1 MQDQDRSQT
10 GKSLIKL
17 NPTTI
22 TIPPPSQTSPG
33 LKLALTPHLIIQDPT
48 LPTRREG
55 IKKDGDA
62 AFEVVIP
69 VGGVIG
75 VCVNISRDGLERV
88 GGADMSLT
96 EEMELEEVVKKKVLG
111 TFIDVSYLIL
121 SKLRVESRTSGT
133 TGSQARFDR
142 FFIHPP
148 TIKCQCREISFSQRD
163 YTVLSTNCVSYQ
175 TRNFAQLVSSHP

>member
-10 GKSLIKL
+10 RESLIKL
-17 NPTTI
+17 NPSTI
-22 TIPPPSQTSPG
+22 TIPPSSKASPG
-33 LKLALTPHLIIQDPT
+33 LKLALTPHLTIQDPT

-62 AFEVVIP
+62 VFEVIIP

-75 VCVNISRDGLERV
+75 VCVEISRDGLERV

-111 TFIDVSYLIL
+111 TFVDVSYSFL

-133 TGSQARFDR
+133 TGGHARFDR

-148 TIKCQCREISFSQRD
+148 TIKCQCRKISFGQRD
-163 YTVLSTNCVSYQ
+163 HTVLSTDCVSYQ
-175 TRNFAQLVSSHP
+175 I